1 MFLNQ
6 KNPNLYIRNNIEG
19 TKKLLSLVQAYS
31 IKRIIF
37 SSSAAVYGDQEIQPI
52 KETATLS
59 PKVFTHIQK
68 LSEELIQKQAKTDKL
83 KAISLRYFNPIGAH
97 EDCVITDN
105 FEGIN
110 GNIMAMLL
118 RVATGLEEKLNIF
131 GGDYPTTDGTGER
144 DYIHINDIVDGHF
157 KALEKLE
164 LIDEYE
170 VYNLGTGS
178 YASVLELIHTLE
190 KVNGLQINYQITSRR
205 SGDLARSYADPSK
218 ANAELNWEARYNLE
232 TMCKDAWEAIKMEL
246 IKLKDAA
253 INASKK
259 AGEYLNSQKDSK
271 KEILS
276 EIGRDIKLEI
286 DQNTEKLIR
295 GDLQSTGIEVL
306 GEEFG
311 GGKPASLQWVIDP
324 LDGTANYFRGLD
336 QCCVSI
342 ALLDRSEAVIGI
354 IYNFN
359 TNEIY
364 SAVKGHGAFLN
375 DLPIKVSDITEKNK
389 ASLTTG
395 FPASE
400 SLESS
405 MEFLEGLKEW
415 KKIRMFGSAAL
426 SCAYVASGKCD
437 FYAEK
442 GVYLWDFAA
451 GICLVQEAGGNVKY
465 ESLDDQRY
473 SVKFSNNL
481 L

>member
-1 MFLNQ
+1 
-6 KNPNLYIRNNIEG
+6 
-19 TKKLLSLVQAYS
+19 
-31 IKRIIF
+31 
-37 SSSAAVYGDQEIQPI
+37 
-52 KETATLS
+52 
-59 PKVFTHIQK
+59 
-68 LSEELIQKQAKTDKL
+68 
-83 KAISLRYFNPIGAH
+83 
-97 EDCVITDN
+97 
-105 FEGIN
+105 
-110 GNIMAMLL
+110 
-118 RVATGLEEKLNIF
+118 
-131 GGDYPTTDGTGER
+131 
-144 DYIHINDIVDGHF
+144 
-157 KALEKLE
+157 
-164 LIDEYE
+164 
-170 VYNLGTGS
+170 
-178 YASVLELIHTLE
+178 
-190 KVNGLQINYQITSRR
+190 
-205 SGDLARSYADPSK
+205 
-218 ANAELNWEARYNLE
+218 
-232 TMCKDAWEAIKMEL
+232 MEL
-246 IKLKDAA
+246 IKLKNIA

-259 AGEYLNSQKDSK
+259 AGDYLNSHKGSK

-295 GDLQSTGIEVL
+295 EELQSTGIEVL

-311 GGKPASLQWVIDP
+311 GGKPEGLQWVIDP

-342 ALLDRSEAVIGI
+342 ALLDGADALIGI

-364 SAVKGHGAFLN
+364 SAVKSHGAFLN
-375 DLPIKVSDITEKNK
+375 DLQIKVSDITEKNK

-451 GICLVQEAGGNVKY
+451 GICLVKEAGGNVKY
-465 ESLDDQRY
+465 DSLDDQRY